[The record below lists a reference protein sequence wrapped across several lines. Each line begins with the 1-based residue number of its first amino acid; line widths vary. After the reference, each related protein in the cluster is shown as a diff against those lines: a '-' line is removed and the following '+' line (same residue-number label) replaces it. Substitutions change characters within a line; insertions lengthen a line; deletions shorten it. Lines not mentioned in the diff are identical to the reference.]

1 MNLKPTSGRNELLKL
16 MKKKELRKA
25 KRKTKLIKDI
35 ALLLA
40 LVLITFRWLFTV
52 MNERKKAEIRENNE
66 TEQVIENLE

>member
-1 MNLKPTSGRNELLKL
+1 
-16 MKKKELRKA
+16 
-25 KRKTKLIKDI
+25 LIKDI

-40 LVLITFRWLFTV
+40 LVLITFRWLFTI